1 MGNQRDEFEEIIR
14 EKLYREADEI
24 EERVQRSEIQELSEE
39 QKEKMRQKLKT
50 RIDIYEKERAYAGL
64 SEEDKKALALG
75 RKMREENAAG
85 KARRGR
91 RNWKWIGSAA
101 AVVALLCIYGTTS
114 KGTGEKFASSMEQ
127 MVGERK
133 ILKINSD
140 EGNKVLESEEEEK
153 AYQKIK
159 DAFGIELAIL
169 LKTKDIDYVSYKFD
183 EQLQVA
189 QMLYQYKNENLW
201 YVISA
206 GYYGSSFGFDAD
218 DEIIEEK
225 DIKIDETVAKL
236 TVYRRRGSGQ
246 IKCTVQFTYKKLE
259 YFLAGNISKE
269 DFIIILKNLFFS

>member
-1 MGNQRDEFEEIIR
+1 MGSQKDEFEEIIR
-14 EKLYREADEI
+14 EELYREADEI
-24 EERVQRSEIQELSEE
+24 EERVQRSEIQGLSEE

-64 SEEDKKALALG
+64 SEEDKEALELG
-75 RKMREENAAG
+75 RKMRKENAAR
-85 KARRGR
+85 KAHRGR
-91 RNWKWIGSAA
+91 KNGKWIGTAA

-114 KGTGEKFASSMEQ
+114 MGTGEKFASSIEQ

-133 ILKINSD
+133 ILQIDSD
-140 EGNKVLESEEEEK
+140 EGNKMQESAEES
-153 AYQKIK
+153 AYQEIK
-159 DAFGIELAIL
+159 DVFGTEPARLI
-169 LKTKDIDYVSYKFD
+169 KTKDMEYVSYKLD
-183 EQLQVA
+183 EQLQIA
-189 QMLYQYKNENLW
+189 QLLYQYNNENLW

-225 DIKIDETVAKL
+225 KIKMKKATAKL
-236 TVYRRRGSGQ
+236 TVYQRRGSGE